1 MTPPP
6 GEASPEALAGNEA
19 VRLFVERAGA
29 ARPGFA
35 LRPGNAAAVAEL
47 CRRLDGI
54 PLALELA
61 AARASVLPVGDLLGL
76 LEDRF
81 RLLTGGSRTA
91 LPRQQTLA
99 ATVDWSYALLAEPE
113 RHLFERLSVFA
124 GGWTLAVAE
133 RVAADPTGGV
143 LQLLTRLVERSLVVA
158 EEDGEGHAR
167 FRLLETLR
175 EYGREHL
182 DASGGGEAGAVR
194 DRHLIYY
201 LTLAEEAAARVRQRP
216 RERDDWLRRLDGEH
230 ENLRAALAWGA
241 ERDPAAGLRLAV
253 ALHWF
258 WWYRRRHLEGQ
269 RWLETLLAGAP
280 GEGPL
285 QARALFRIGHLLREY
300 GDLER
305 ARAALTA
312 ALARFA
318 ALDDQAGQAGVL
330 GSLTL
335 LHAAEGRPAE
345 ARRCA
350 EQRLARSREFGAP
363 AEVAIGLNQLGLL
376 AAQEGDFA
384 AASRWYEESS
394 GARPPRG

>member
-1 MTPPP
+1 M
-6 GEASPEALAGNEA
+6 
-19 VRLFVERAGA
+19 
-29 ARPGFA
+29 
-35 LRPGNAAAVAEL
+35 
-47 CRRLDGI
+47 
-54 PLALELA
+54 LE
-61 AARASVLPVGDLLGL
+61 P
-76 LEDRF
+76 
-81 RLLTGGSRTA
+81 
-91 LPRQQTLA
+91 
-99 ATVDWSYALLAEPE
+99 
-113 RHLFERLSVFA
+113 
-124 GGWTLAVAE
+124 
-133 RVAADPTGGV
+133 
-143 LQLLTRLVERSLVVA
+143 LTRLVERSLVLA

-175 EYGREHL
+175 EYARERL
-182 DASGGGEAGAVR
+182 DASSGREAGAVR
-194 DRHLIYY
+194 DRHLAHY
-201 LTLAEEAAARVRQRP
+201 LTLAEEAAVRVRQRP

-230 ENLRAALAWGA
+230 ENLRAALAWGV

-305 ARAALTA
+305 ARAALTG

-318 ALDDQAGQAGVL
+318 ALDDREGQAAVL
-330 GSLTL
+330 GSLAL

-350 EQRLARSREFGAP
+350 EQRQAGSREFGAP
-363 AEVAIGLNQLGLL
+363 AEVAIGLNLLGLL

-384 AASRWYEESS
+384 AASQWYEESS
-394 GARPPRG
+394 GARPLRGRPLLHHAPALPARRRGSRAGRPSAGPAAVRGGGGPRGAGRSLGVGVAVDLCGRPHRRRGRARPGR